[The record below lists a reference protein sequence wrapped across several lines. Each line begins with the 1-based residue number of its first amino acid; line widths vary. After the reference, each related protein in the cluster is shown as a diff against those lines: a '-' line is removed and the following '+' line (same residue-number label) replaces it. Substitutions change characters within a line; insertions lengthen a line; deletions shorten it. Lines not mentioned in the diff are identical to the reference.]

1 MPKMKLT
8 KRVVEIAQ
16 PGPSDYE
23 LRDTE
28 VPGFLCK
35 VTPSGRKVFMV
46 QYRNISGRRRKPAIG
61 QFGQLT
67 VDQARAVAQR
77 WISEAAGGLD
87 PSIERQK
94 RRGSPTVLQFAEMF
108 FRRHVEVNNKKST
121 QKGREYR
128 FKRVILPTFGQCKI
142 DEFSRQDIVLFMD
155 AWRGK
160 PGLANSMLNDMQSMF
175 TCAEQWG
182 YCEEGSN
189 PCKGVKRNGQSKTTR
204 LITTKEM
211 KRVIEYLDKSE
222 LENLLYPDCIMAIR
236 LQLAFAARAS
246 EIIALEWDWINFESK
261 CVIWP
266 DSKTGAMWKPFSS
279 DVAGLLL
286 KIPRKE
292 GSQFVFPGRR
302 SVNKHLNFATYH
314 RVWRRILKECD
325 VPGVGTHGLR
335 HRAATDIANSGLPL
349 KVGMALTGHRR
360 LATFMRYVHVEDD
373 QVRRAVNVM
382 AEQRLNAYHG
392 EE

>member
-128 FKRVILPTFGQCKI
+128 FKRVIL
-142 DEFSRQDIVLFMD
+142 V
-155 AWRGK
+155 
-160 PGLANSMLNDMQSMF
+160 
-175 TCAEQWG
+175 
-182 YCEEGSN
+182 
-189 PCKGVKRNGQSKTTR
+189 
-204 LITTKEM
+204 
-211 KRVIEYLDKSE
+211 
-222 LENLLYPDCIMAIR
+222 
-236 LQLAFAARAS
+236 
-246 EIIALEWDWINFESK
+246 
-261 CVIWP
+261 
-266 DSKTGAMWKPFSS
+266 
-279 DVAGLLL
+279 
-286 KIPRKE
+286 
-292 GSQFVFPGRR
+292 
-302 SVNKHLNFATYH
+302 
-314 RVWRRILKECD
+314 
-325 VPGVGTHGLR
+325 
-335 HRAATDIANSGLPL
+335 
-349 KVGMALTGHRR
+349 
-360 LATFMRYVHVEDD
+360 
-373 QVRRAVNVM
+373 
-382 AEQRLNAYHG
+382 
-392 EE
+392 